1 MPRRPSP
8 PSKWSACSA
17 GCERDGPGSSDTSVR
32 RESREKVFQT
42 LFMMDALG
50 VGPDEAIPLFAST
63 SDPPSDPD
71 YYAEA
76 VCGVWDRREEID
88 SLIGEAAEHWRVE
101 RMALVDRNILRLGA
115 YELSVGS
122 DIPFAVAINEAVEL
136 GKRFGAEDSGA
147 FINGILDR
155 ISEIVRKKL
164 SAGGSA

>member
-1 MPRRPSP
+1 M
-8 PSKWSACSA
+8 
-17 GCERDGPGSSDTSVR
+17 R

-50 VGPDEAIPLFAST
+50 VGPDVAIPLFALI
-63 SDPPSDPD
+63 SDPPSDAE
-71 YYAEA
+71 YYGET
-76 VCGVWDRREEID
+76 VRGVWERREEID
-88 SLIGEAAEHWRVE
+88 ALIGEAAEHWRVG

-115 YELSVGS
+115 YELSPGS

-155 ISEIVRKKL
+155 ISGIARKKTTAEE
-164 SAGGSA
+164 SA